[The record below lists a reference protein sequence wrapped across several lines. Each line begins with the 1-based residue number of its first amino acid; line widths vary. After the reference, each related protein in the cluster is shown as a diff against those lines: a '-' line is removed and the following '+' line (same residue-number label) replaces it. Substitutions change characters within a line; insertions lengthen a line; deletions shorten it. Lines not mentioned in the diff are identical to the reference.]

1 MACYDKGRRL
11 FTKHFVLFVLFDL
24 ERTASP
30 EGWRL
35 GLAVTRKTGSA
46 VQRNRVKR
54 VLREFFRLH
63 RALMPDDVDVIA
75 VPKRHLKPERV
86 SLALVTQEI
95 LPLLAELRAHHGAE
109 DRTGVSRSK
118 PATPDGARLDVSGGE
133 PSESLPSEAQAAAPH
148 TASSGSAPV
157 GEARSDTARKAE
169 TGAQ

>member
-1 MACYDKGRRL
+1 M
-11 FTKHFVLFVLFDL
+11 
-24 ERTASP
+24 
-30 EGWRL
+30 
-35 GLAVTRKTGSA
+35 
-46 VQRNRVKR
+46 QRNRVKR